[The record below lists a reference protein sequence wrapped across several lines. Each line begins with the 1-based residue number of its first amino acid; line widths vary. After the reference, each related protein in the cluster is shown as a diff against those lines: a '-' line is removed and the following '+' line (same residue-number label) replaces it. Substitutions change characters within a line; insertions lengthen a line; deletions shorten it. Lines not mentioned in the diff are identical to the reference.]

1 MDKSVANWS
10 DEPIGAPDV
19 LTRADLLAPDDNRSN
34 PLEAR
39 IRETGVVCGR
49 PLPYPV
55 PNTELPT
62 YLRWRAEATGH
73 RHFGVLFLFD
83 LDELGLGRRYRA
95 ARFTVRIDDERI
107 TAAQVHPDGGA
118 FGLVFGADQPFPASH
133 TAMRMVESL
142 GGRRNQLSRLVARIG
157 QAPARAFGAHTA
169 EFGWAYD
176 EAIGELP
183 IRNTYGLHVLL
194 EVPADVD
201 RLRGS
206 LSVQVE
212 LVRTMWRAQSRH
224 HAGVGRAVPFDVPL
238 PVAHT
243 NGGGDTAPPTSA
255 LDALGGTA
263 VRLCIAADVVGY
275 SRHIATVADQTQERL
290 VDVLRASRRYAEL
303 DEATIDLQP
312 QGDGQFAVLPPG
324 IDELRAIP
332 RLIRGLRASLRE
344 INLDLPDTVR
354 LRLRVAMHRGA
365 VKPSANGWVG
375 ASAIA
380 VHRILDS
387 QPVRAA
393 MRDLTAEF
401 VVAVPDFLFRDVI
414 SQCFDFPKPDDFRDV
429 IVEIPEKGFV
439 ERAWIF
445 VSSRCETTV

>member
-1 MDKSVANWS
+1 MERSVPQWS
-10 DEPIGAPDV
+10 DEPIDASDV
-19 LTRADLLAPDDNRSN
+19 LTHAALLAPENRGD
-34 PLEAR
+34 PPEAR

-49 PLPYPV
+49 PLPYPI
-55 PNTELPT
+55 PNSELPT

-73 RHFGVLFLFD
+73 RYVGVLFLFD
-83 LDELGLGRRYRA
+83 LDALDLGRRYRA
-95 ARFTVRIDDERI
+95 ARFTVRLDDERI
-107 TAAQVHPDGGA
+107 TAAQVHPDGSA
-118 FGLVFGADQPFPASH
+118 LGLVFGADQPYPASH
-133 TAMRMVESL
+133 TAMRMVEHL
-142 GGRRNQLSRLVARIG
+142 GGRRGQLRRLVARMG
-157 QAPARAFGAHTA
+157 QATARAFGAHTA

-176 EAIGELP
+176 EAVGELL
-183 IRNTYGLHVLL
+183 IRQAYGLHALL
-194 EVPADVD
+194 EVPPDVD
-201 RLRGS
+201 ELRGS

-224 HAGVGRAVPFDVPL
+224 HAGVGEAVPFAVPL
-238 PVAHT
+238 PVAPAD
-243 NGGGDTAPPTSA
+243 GGGDTASPPPAVDTS
-255 LDALGGTA
+255 GGTT

-275 SRHIATVADQTQERL
+275 SRHLLHVAEKTQRRL
-290 VDVLRASRRYAEL
+290 VDVLRATRRYAEL

-332 RLIRGLRASLRE
+332 RLIRGLRTSLRE
-344 INLDLPDTVR
+344 MNLDLAETAR
-354 LRLRVAMHRGA
+354 LRLRVALHRGA
-365 VKPSANGWVG
+365 VKPAANGWVG

-387 QPVRAA
+387 PPVRAA
-393 MRDLTAEF
+393 MRDPTADF

-429 IVEIPEKGFV
+429 MVEIPEKGFV

-445 VSSRCETTV
+445 VCSRQESPV